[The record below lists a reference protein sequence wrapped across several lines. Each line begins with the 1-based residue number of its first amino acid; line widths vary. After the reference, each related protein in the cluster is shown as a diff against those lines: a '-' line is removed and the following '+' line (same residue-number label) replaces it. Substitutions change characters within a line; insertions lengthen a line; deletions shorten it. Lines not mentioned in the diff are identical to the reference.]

1 MEEYIKT
8 LLEQVRC
15 KKAHA
20 LIEGEIRG
28 HLEEQVEANLAEGM
42 PEEEAVKAAVNDMG
56 DAVEAGI
63 ALDRVHRPE
72 MAWDMV
78 ILVAAISIIAIV
90 LHVLPDKNMQGAGK
104 FALFTVVG
112 FVMMLVVYR
121 IDYSFMAKY
130 ARGIAAFILCFQCL
144 AVASGA
150 KMSGVGVTLLV
161 NGYNI
166 VVSAVLMLYIPVYG
180 AVVYQYHG
188 TGMVGIAKSVFWLAV
203 PVILSLGLPNL
214 ELTVI
219 LGFSMAVLLT
229 FAVYKGWFKISKKRF
244 YLIFWGSILLLPIT
258 LYFGT
263 VMFYGGQG
271 YQAARVRA
279 VFDRSSDIS
288 YMANLILGYLG
299 DCRFIGGSGF
309 SDGMVPDVGC
319 SHILIYLMVSYGIAA
334 GLAICGILIL
344 LSIKVFK
351 ISVKQKNQLGM
362 MMGCGC
368 GMAFASN
375 ILFNIFGNTGLFLS
389 TATFLPFFS
398 SGGCNI
404 VVSYILVGII
414 MSVYRYK
421 NVFPK
426 HFKLERV

>member
-28 HLEEQVEANLAEGM
+28 HMEEQMEANLAEGM
-42 PEEEAVKAAVNDMG
+42 PEEEAVRAAVNDMG
-56 DAVEAGI
+56 DAVEVGI

-78 ILVAAISIIAIV
+78 ILVAVISIIAIA
-90 LHVLPDKNMQGAGK
+90 LHVLPDKNIQGAGR

-121 IDYSFMAKY
+121 IDYSFMAK
-130 ARGIAAFILCFQCL
+130 
-144 AVASGA
+144 
-150 KMSGVGVTLLV
+150 
-161 NGYNI
+161 
-166 VVSAVLMLYIPVYG
+166 
-180 AVVYQYHG
+180 
-188 TGMVGIAKSVFWLAV
+188 
-203 PVILSLGLPNL
+203 
-214 ELTVI
+214 
-219 LGFSMAVLLT
+219 
-229 FAVYKGWFKISKKRF
+229 
-244 YLIFWGSILLLPIT
+244 
-258 LYFGT
+258 
-263 VMFYGGQG
+263 
-271 YQAARVRA
+271 
-279 VFDRSSDIS
+279 
-288 YMANLILGYLG
+288 LILGYLG
-299 DCRFIGGSGF
+299 DCHFIGGSGF
-309 SDGMVPDVGC
+309 SDGMVPDVAC

-389 TATFLPFFS
+389 AATFLPFFS

-426 HFKLERV
+426 HFKLEHADS